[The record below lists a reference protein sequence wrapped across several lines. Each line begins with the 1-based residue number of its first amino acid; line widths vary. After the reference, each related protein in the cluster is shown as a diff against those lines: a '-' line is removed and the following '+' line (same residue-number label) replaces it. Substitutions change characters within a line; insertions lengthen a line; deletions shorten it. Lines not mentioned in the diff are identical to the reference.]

1 MIRRPPR
8 STRTDTLFPY
18 TTLFRSVRLSG
29 DTGRFH
35 WIVGGSYARDK
46 VRDDQP
52 RLDFRSSSGAQ
63 NLVGVKVGVS
73 KVVSDQSITTKA
85 VFGSAEFQILDQVK
99 ILGGVRYTKENRD
112 FSGCFEDPGN
122 GSFALAFSRLQAIFS
137 GGVPPTAPFD

>member
-1 MIRRPPR
+1 ML
-8 STRTDTLFPY
+8 SFNQEC
-18 TTLFRSVRLSG
+18 RLIG

-35 WIVGGSYARDK
+35 GMVGGSYARDK

-99 ILGGVRYTKENRD
+99 ILGGEIGRASCRERV
-112 FSGCFEDPGN
+112 C
-122 GSFALAFSRLQAIFS
+122 Q
-137 GGVPPTAPFD
+137 

>member
-1 MIRRPPR
+1 MIRRPPI
-8 STRTDTLFPY
+8 STRTYTLFPY
-18 TTLFRSVRLSG
+18 TTLFRS

-99 ILGGVRYTKENRD
+99 SMGGEIGRASCRERECQYV
-112 FSGCFEDPGN
+112 
-122 GSFALAFSRLQAIFS
+122 
-137 GGVPPTAPFD
+137 